1 MRVEAVHVYY
11 VNHPWEQSHPTP
23 YQRRSRSTH
32 GQTTMLNSRRT
43 PTRHVQHPHAS
54 MSSRLRAGQM
64 QHIRSRLGRAV
75 TTRARHTHTAQ
86 ARLRTRPG
94 TQSASPR
101 VVAGP
106 HLAPVVHT
114 AVQSQLRC
122 SIDEPSPR
130 SRPHSSTRA
139 STPIS
144 MHRARVGPPV
154 RRTSCL
160 RSQSESHAVRT
171 QHASCGGIRP
181 SAPQRRSPRAPHHL
195 RSLSRCHACPSPRVH
210 PRAPASCPT
219 RPKRASPLE
228 CSPSPRPG

>member
-1 MRVEAVHVYY
+1 
-11 VNHPWEQSHPTP
+11 
-23 YQRRSRSTH
+23 
-32 GQTTMLNSRRT
+32 
-43 PTRHVQHPHAS
+43 
-54 MSSRLRAGQM
+54 MSSAAPRSPDSEMQ
-64 QHIRSRLGRAV
+64 QHIRSSSPHAHRTGHYALGQV
-75 TTRARHTHTAQ
+75 
-86 ARLRTRPG
+86 
-94 TQSASPR
+94 QSASPL

-228 CSPSPRPG
+228 CFPSPRPG

>member
-1 MRVEAVHVYY
+1 
-11 VNHPWEQSHPTP
+11 
-23 YQRRSRSTH
+23 
-32 GQTTMLNSRRT
+32 
-43 PTRHVQHPHAS
+43 
-54 MSSRLRAGQM
+54 M

-171 QHASCGGIRP
+171 QHAPSGGSRP
-181 SAPQRRSPRAPHHL
+181 TPRSSRAHRVTVPAL
-195 RSLSRCHACPSPRVH
+195 LNVALPVASTPSPQPEPL
-210 PRAPASCPT
+210 PRLPIATRTSSRSSLLSDTSQASVPPCF
-219 RPKRASPLE
+219 
-228 CSPSPRPG
+228 PSPRPG